1 MSLWQDRV
9 LRDFVPDLARLW
21 IAADPDNVLLDES
34 LLAELRQRGF
44 DVLLFEDSVAFRA
57 EFERRYRT
65 EWRQG
70 RPGPAN
76 AVILHWKSDDLNGVP
91 WDYLQTGRQVRLSL
105 SDLLPKLAPAVTRQ
119 VGAEHLG
126 QLFEAQSDH
135 ATQVL
140 GESATKEFVLLHVF
154 RLSPPLIR
162 SVADLWRELL
172 KMHYAGEE
180 LPTLLASHVQGMLS
194 RIEAFREL
202 PIANLFSS
210 RSYLLNVLQNA
221 WFRYL
226 KTMGVMGKHVGDPLS
241 DEYAGAIRIP
251 FDDPGVW
258 STVDSLFLEGALHP
272 VQVTGLPSTF
282 PRRLH
287 VGVLQGQGDVHEL
300 VTEGL
305 RALLNELPSE
315 HGSHREWLQYARKQG
330 ELLSRFHALDNARYE
345 ALRADVE
352 ALQVAADTRLQEWA
366 RHHYANLPSLSA
378 ANAPVMLHNVPRYLA
393 MRKDAGDT
401 KIALLVFDGLA
412 VDQWARIREHVAE
425 GLPGVEFDEMTC
437 FAWLPTL
444 TSVSRQAIF
453 SGMKPREFAS
463 SIDVTSKEP
472 SLWTRFWAGE
482 GLRANEVF
490 FRKGIKRIEE
500 LDELTVALSAHSLK
514 VAGIVVDMVDEL
526 VHDARLGKRGVARLI
541 DLWCQTGFVERLFS
555 RLHELGYTIYLTA
568 DHGNVDTVGGG
579 RINQGDAP
587 ELRGERVRIYRS
599 SVQVE
604 QSALGYPSA
613 VHMPLPGLPPD
624 YLPLFAGPRSAFVTA
639 GEQLVVHGGI
649 SVEELIVPFVKVK
662 QSGFVG

>member
-1 MSLWQDRV
+1 MSLWNDRV

-21 IAADPDNVLLDES
+21 IAADPDDVLLDEG

-44 DVLLFEDSVAFRA
+44 EVVPFEDSVAFRA
-57 EFERRYRT
+57 ELERRYRT

-70 RPGPAN
+70 CPGPAK
-76 AVILHWKSDDLNGVP
+76 AVILHWKSDDLSALP
-91 WDYLQTGRQVRLSL
+91 WDYLQSGRQVRLSL
-105 SDLLPKLAPAVTRQ
+105 SDLLPKLAPGVTRQ

-172 KMHYAGEE
+172 KFHYAGSD
-180 LPTLLASHVQGMLS
+180 LPKQLASHVETVLS
-194 RIEAFREL
+194 RIDAFREL
-202 PIANLFSS
+202 PIADLFGS

-221 WFRYL
+221 WPRYL
-226 KTMGVMGKHVGDPLS
+226 KNLGVVSTHVGDPLS

-272 VQVTGLPSTF
+272 VRTTVLPSSF

-287 VGVLQGQGDVHEL
+287 VGVVQDQGDISEL

-305 RALLNELPSE
+305 KALKDELPNE
-315 HGSHREWLQYARKQG
+315 HSSHRDWLQYARKQG
-330 ELLSRFHALDNARYE
+330 ELLSRFHALDNVRFE
-345 ALRADVE
+345 ALRAEVE
-352 ALQVAADTRLQEWA
+352 GLQIAADTRLQEWV
-366 RHHYANLPSLSA
+366 RHHYADLPSLSA
-378 ANAPVMLHNVPRYLA
+378 INAPVMLHHVPRYLA
-393 MRKDAGDT
+393 MRRDAGEA

-412 VDQWARIREHVAE
+412 LDQWARIREHLAE
-425 GLPGVEFDEMTC
+425 SLPGVGFDEMAS

-453 SGMKPREFAS
+453 CGLKPREFAS
-463 SIDVTSKEP
+463 SIETTQQEP
-472 SLWTRFWAGE
+472 RLWARFWADG

-490 FRKGIKRIEE
+490 FRKGVKRIEE
-500 LDELTVALSAHSLK
+500 LDELTTALSASSLK

-526 VHDARLGKRGVARLI
+526 VHGAQLGKRGVARLI
-541 DLWCQTGFVERLFS
+541 DHWCESGFVERLFT
-555 RLHELGYTIYLTA
+555 RLHELGYHVYLTA
-568 DHGNVDTVGGG
+568 DHGNVDAIGSG
-579 RINQGDAP
+579 RINQGVAP
-587 ELRGERVRIYRS
+587 ELRGERVRTYRS
-599 SVQVE
+599 QPMVE
-604 QSALGYPSA
+604 QSAQAYPSA
-613 VHMPLPGLPPD
+613 VHMPLPGLPAD
-624 YLPLFAGPRSAFVTA
+624 FLPLFAGPRSAFVTE

-662 QSGFVG
+662 QSGFAG